1 MGQFA
6 NMLFGAL
13 LGWVQTAASWLW
25 GLVTNTNVSDWL
37 RWLLDNWL
45 PLTLLLCIAGLVI
58 DLLVYL
64 LRWQPYRVWRSFFSR
79 FAARAEDKAAFEVQQ
94 PILQRKWVYA
104 DGTTTVEEIP
114 DPLRDVKPQQ
124 EEERLL
130 SPIRPT
136 RRAARYAAA
145 EQAYHQPVYPPQWQQ
160 NTQDQQGEQE

>member
-25 GLVTNTNVSDWL
+25 GLVTNTNVSAWL

-64 LRWQPYRVWRSFFSR
+64 FRWQPFRVWRSFFSR

-114 DPLRDVKPQQ
+114 DPLRDMKPQQ
-124 EEERLL
+124 EEERLP

-145 EQAYHQPVYPPQWQQ
+145 EQAYHQPVYPPQWQNDQ
-160 NTQDQQGEQE
+160 HTQGDNE

>member
-25 GLVTNTNVSDWL
+25 GLVTNTNVSAWL

-64 LRWQPYRVWRSFFSR
+64 LRWQPFRVWRSFFSR
-79 FAARAEDKAAFEVQQ
+79 FTAQAEEKTAFEVQQ

-114 DPLRDVKPQQ
+114 DPLRDMKPQQ

-145 EQAYHQPVYPPQWQQ
+145 EQAYHQPVYPPQWQH
-160 NTQDQQGEQE
+160 DQQGENE